1 MSKNKTKKQVGAE
14 LCQAQTNLIMFD
26 LVLRLVGL
34 YLIILETN
42 FFLLEA
48 VKNKEIL
55 EDNLKFSVWKTTS
68 KFQAG
73 R

>member
-1 MSKNKTKKQVGAE
+1 MGAE

-55 EDNLKFSVWKTTS
+55 EDNLKFSVWKTTPQ
-68 KFQAG
+68 FQAG